1 MSHQN
6 HYFDIYIAQQYG
18 IPEAVILNH
27 IYYCCNHNRAN
38 RQNYHDGYF
47 WTYNSIKAYELLF
60 PYLSVKQIRGALN
73 HLIEEEIIITGNY
86 NKSSYDRTRWYALTP
101 KGYILCQGEYEEIDE
116 DINEPDIEE
125 EQEEDTDL
133 FKGQM
138 EDDKRETSMCPKGQ
152 MEGDK
157 RETSMCPKGQMDLPQ
172 RANGFAPEG
181 EPIPLYNINIHNN
194 ISSSNEDD
202 CQPSGRRTVVSEVI
216 KKWNELEKYGIAKIT
231 NIGPDTNR
239 GKMLKARVSQY
250 GLEHVIETIDKIKDC
265 DYLLGRVKEF
275 VITFDWFIKP
285 NNYIKVAEGNYL
297 NSNRGIGNKPLV
309 NASPYEDMDE
319 LEKKLLSN

>member
-1 MSHQN
+1 M
-6 HYFDIYIAQQYG
+6 
-18 IPEAVILNH
+18 
-27 IYYCCNHNRAN
+27 
-38 RQNYHDGYF
+38 
-47 WTYNSIKAYELLF
+47 
-60 PYLSVKQIRGALN
+60 
-73 HLIEEEIIITGNY
+73 
-86 NKSSYDRTRWYALTP
+86 
-101 KGYILCQGEYEEIDE
+101 CQGEYEEIDE

-138 EDDKRETSMCPKGQ
+138 EDDKRETSMCPKW
-152 MEGDK
+152 
-157 RETSMCPKGQMDLPQ
+157 QMDLPQ

>member
-27 IYYCCNHNRAN
+27 IYYCCNYNRAN

-47 WTYNSIKAYELLF
+47 WTYNSIKAYEILF
-60 PYLSVKQIRGALN
+60 PYLSVKQIRAALK
-73 HLIEEEIIITGNY
+73 HLIEEEIIVTGNY
-86 NKSSYDRTRWYALTP
+86 NKSSYDRTKWYALTR

-116 DINEPDIEE
+116 DIKDIDSEE
-125 EQEEDTDL
+125 EPEEDTDL
-133 FKGQM
+133 DNGQI
-138 EDDKRETSMCPKGQ
+138 ECDKRETSI
-152 MEGDK
+152 
-157 RETSMCPKGQMDLPQ
+157 CPKGQMDLPQ
-172 RANGFAPEG
+172 RENGFASVG

-239 GKMLKARVSQY
+239 GKMLKARVAQY
-250 GLEHVIETIDKIKDC
+250 GLSHVIETIDKVKEC

-285 NNYIKVAEGNYL
+285 NNYIKVADGNYL
-297 NSNRGIGNKPLV
+297 NSNRGNSDSTTPLV